1 MKLIVET
8 DIGRDADDF
17 FALCY
22 LISAGVEIVAVTVS
36 PGDKDQI
43 AVAKGLLKECGVS
56 CPVGSAKPEREKSS
70 VGGAHPDFLKQ
81 YGYPLR
87 AEPDGYGPD
96 VIAEA
101 MSLHPDAELFVCGPL
116 QSVGPYLAS
125 GGKLGRATMQ
135 GGFLGYEVHGRD
147 VVRLDKFE
155 NKLLESTFNLGGD
168 KTGAHS
174 FLSGD
179 VQSRSFVGKHICHTI
194 VYDSNIHE
202 IVKSVKPKHRAM
214 EVFHEHMDLYLS
226 RQPVKMFHDPTAAVC
241 HLHPECA
248 DWIKGNLIY
257 EKGKWGTELSEE
269 GDLVAVDINRETLWN
284 YIMNGN

>member
-22 LISAGVEIVAVTVS
+22 LISAGIEIVAVTVS

-43 AVAKGLLKECGVS
+43 AVAKGLLSECGVH
-56 CPVGSAKPEREKSS
+56 CPVGSAKPERDKSS
-70 VGGAHPDFLKQ
+70 VGGRHPDFLNQ

-87 AEPDGYGPD
+87 AEPDGFGSD
-96 VIAEA
+96 IIREA
-101 MSLHPDAELFVCGPL
+101 MQQHPDAELFVCGPL
-116 QSVGPYLAS
+116 QSVGPYLNS
-125 GGKLGRATMQ
+125 GGKLGRSTMQ
-135 GGFLGYEVHGRD
+135 GGFCGYEQHQYD
-147 VVRLDKFE
+147 VVRLEKFE
-155 NKLLESTFNLGGD
+155 GKKFESTFNLGGD
-168 KTGAHS
+168 KNGAFA

-179 VQSRSFVGKHICHTI
+179 VESRAFVGKHLCHTI
-194 VYDSNIHE
+194 VYDAKIHE
-202 IVKSVKPKHRAM
+202 MVKTVKPANRAM

-248 DWIKGNLIY
+248 TWIRGKLVY
-257 EKGKWGTELSEE
+257 EKGKWATEPDEN
-269 GDLVAVDINRETLWN
+269 GDLIAVDIDREKLWN
-284 YIMNGN
+284 YIAQGK